1 MKFKPNTKRAAI
13 GSLMNTM
20 GRVGGNQKKMKPM
33 AISASNLSN
42 KPPKEPQLGDQQGNR
57 FMQQSNALQ
66 AKTASSAS
74 PVDVSP
80 YLTSTAHKSSDLSG
94 RPYTEQSYTNHLY
107 TKLASMESMLT
118 KTIPGLFKALP
129 DSYTSPV
136 TKAIQD
142 LKEKFKPAFQA
153 AVSASS
159 KTPQS
164 ASTSDGVKS
173 LGSLFSNIIKQI
185 PPTPQSVP
193 KSPFSAPP
201 APPPAPPPASSPPT
215 VSRFSMLSGSNKPPL
230 AQKAQAV
237 NALRG
242 PGNSSGF
249 LPNPDFGGVSNK
261 KQELM
266 TDTAAPTAPMTPKYE
281 TEAPPKTIQTTEE
294 LQRLAAK
301 MDAQGRYNQAG
312 LGVNAAPLTPE
323 KTYQNLV
330 YYIDRNRARDL
341 HGLPPQHLA
350 SFNAL
355 PKEHKDSINRML
367 SNSAIMGIQTSPD
380 KPYEPAF
387 GSRRMDDAMLSA
399 GEGVSSLANVLK
411 IPLAGVGIL
420 DDQKPFRNVAELRH
434 VLAAKGSSEE
444 ISNQISALDTKV
456 RNDYRNGAQPNPA
469 DISKLNRL
477 LIAKK
482 VSDNEFSSTDIN
494 AKDYLPNMDPDLTP
508 WERAFGRVGSQDGS
522 VKARSG
528 VLTDL
533 LGTFIPGSTQIQA
546 AQSLFRLGLN
556 AAGVRNADAKADLI
570 GVLAPR
576 SPRSFAD
583 GIKNI
588 ARPKEM
594 ISGMMKTPVTSFLN
608 LYPRAM
614 LGKGGYQALTDPDQ
628 RSQQERI
635 KDESIAFGNNVVNQ
649 FQADQA
655 KAIEQAKAMAA
666 ARAEELLAKANSDRS
681 RLYNYLL
688 GAGLGIPAIMAI
700 MGSMGRNPDEEPDKE
715 EEGEESPGAANV
727 KP

>member
-1 MKFKPNTKRAAI
+1 MKSKPNTKRAAI

-42 KPPKEPQLGDQQGNR
+42 KPPKEPQLGDPQGNR

-94 RPYTEQSYTNHLY
+94 RPYTEQPYTNQLY

-129 DSYTSPV
+129 DQYTSPV

-142 LKEKFKPAFQA
+142 LKEKFKPAVQV

-159 KTPQS
+159 KPPQP
-164 ASTSDGVKS
+164 ASTPDAVKS
-173 LGSLFSNIIKQI
+173 LGSLFSNIIKQV
-185 PPTPQSVP
+185 PLTPQSAP

-201 APPPAPPPASSPPT
+201 TPPPASSPAT

-230 AQKAQAV
+230 VQKAQAV
-237 NALRG
+237 NTLRG

-266 TDTAAPTAPMTPKYE
+266 ADTAARTAPMTPKYE

-312 LGVNAAPLTPE
+312 LGANTATLTPE

-355 PKEHKDSINRML
+355 PTEHKDNINRML
-367 SNSAIMGIQTSPD
+367 SGSTIMGIKTSPD

-411 IPLAGVGIL
+411 IPLAGVGVL

-482 VSDNEFSSTDIN
+482 VSDNELSSTDIN
-494 AKDYLPNMDPDLTP
+494 AKDYLPNMDPNLTP
-508 WERAFGRVGSQDGS
+508 WERTFGRVGSQDGS
-522 VKARSG
+522 VQARSG

-533 LGTFIPGSTQIQA
+533 LGTFIPGATQIQA
-546 AQSLFRLGLN
+546 AQSLARLGLN
-556 AAGVRNADAKADLI
+556 AADVRNADAKADLI

-576 SPRSFAD
+576 SPRSFVD

-666 ARAEELLAKANSDRS
+666 ARTEELLAKANSDRS